1 MASDSAATLDLTR
14 TEPLVVTVQLHA
26 EELAVS
32 KHRVASGLVRVEV
45 ATRSHDEVVDEVLH
59 HERVVVERVTI
70 NHPVETVP
78 PLRVEGDTT
87 ILSVVEEIVVVTRQ
101 LILKEE
107 VRIRRVQVTE
117 AHHEV
122 VTLREQEAVI
132 TRVAADAI
140 VSGSAGSP
148 LTLPPQPAVQENDA

>member
-1 MASDSAATLDLTR
+1 MALDTSETLVPAR
-14 TEPLVVTVQLHA
+14 TDPSIVTVQLHA
-26 EELAVS
+26 EEIAVS
-32 KHRVASGLVRVEV
+32 KCRVASGLVRVKV
-45 ATRSHDEVVDEVLH
+45 ATRSHDEVVDEVLR

-70 NHPVETVP
+70 NQPVETVP

-87 ILSVVEEIVVVTRQ
+87 ILSVVEEVVVVTRQ
-101 LILKEE
+101 LMLKEE
-107 VRIRRVQVTE
+107 VRMRRVQVTE

-132 TRVAADAI
+132 TRVAANAG

-148 LTLPPQPAVQENDA
+148 LTLPPQPAVQEDDA

>member
-1 MASDSAATLDLTR
+1 MASDTSATLDLLR
-14 TEPLVVTVQLHA
+14 TDPSLVTVQLHA

-32 KHRVASGLVRVEV
+32 KRRVASGLVRVAV
-45 ATRSHDEVVDEVLH
+45 ATRSHDEAVDEVLH
-59 HERVVVERVTI
+59 HERVLVERVTI
-70 NHPVETVP
+70 NQPVETVP

-107 VRIRRVQVTE
+107 VRVRRIQVTE
-117 AHHEV
+117 VHHEV

-132 TRVAADAI
+132 TRVATDAGI
-140 VSGSAGSP
+140 SGSAESL
-148 LTLPPQPAVQENDA
+148 LTLPSQPAVQENDA

>member
-1 MASDSAATLDLTR
+1 MASDTSATLDLLR
-14 TEPLVVTVQLHA
+14 TDLSLVTVQLHA

-32 KHRVASGLVRVEV
+32 KRRVASGLVRVAV
-45 ATRSHDEVVDEVLH
+45 ATRSHDEAVDEALH
-59 HERVVVERVTI
+59 HERVLVERVTI
-70 NHPVETVP
+70 NQPVETVP

-107 VRIRRVQVTE
+107 IRVRRIQVTE
-117 AHHEV
+117 VYHEV

-132 TRVAADAI
+132 TRVATDAGI
-140 VSGSAGSP
+140 SGSAGSP
-148 LTLPPQPAVQENDA
+148 LTLPSQPAVQENDA